1 MPDPTPRPSSSDGEY
16 EPDDMTTEAIRL
28 ATLCRPAG
36 SASTTQ
42 EAKRKHVHPSEA
54 DTKTHLRSA

>member
-1 MPDPTPRPSSSDGEY
+1 
-16 EPDDMTTEAIRL
+16 MTAEAIRL
-28 ATLCRPAG
+28 ATLCCPAG
-36 SASTTQ
+36 QQRTTQ